1 MPFTNIYIINVLLFV
16 FSVNI
21 RDASKVG
28 MEDFELLKVLGTGG
42 MYTIFICICVCVC
55 LKNSLH

>member
-1 MPFTNIYIINVLLFV
+1 M
-16 FSVNI
+16 

-42 MYTIFICICVCVC
+42 KFDTTVYVRAVCCTVYVLCMYCVTHHH
-55 LKNSLH
+55 K